1 MCLATAYKNAET
13 KEQIICDNITKILVD
28 GDTITLFDIIGDE
41 RKVEGKISM
50 VDLTKSVV
58 IIDAAE

>member
-28 GDTITLFDIIGDE
+28 GDTITLFDIIGEE
-41 RKVEGKISM
+41 RTVEGKISM

-58 IIDAAE
+58 IIDAA

>member
-13 KEQIICDNITKILVD
+13 KDQIICDNITKIIVD
-28 GDTITLFDIIGDE
+28 GDTITLYDIIGEE
-41 RKVEGKISM
+41 RRVEGKISS

-58 IIDAAE
+58 IIDAA

>member
-13 KEQIICDNITKILVD
+13 KEQIICDNITKIIVE
-28 GDTITLFDIIGDE
+28 GDTITLLDIIGEE

-58 IIDAAE
+58 IIDAA

>member
-28 GDTITLFDIIGDE
+28 GDLITLFDIIGNE

>member
-13 KEQIICDNITKILVD
+13 KEQIICDNITKIIVE

>member
-13 KEQIICDNITKILVD
+13 KEQIICDNITKILVN
-28 GDTITLFDIIGDE
+28 GDTITLFDIIGEE
-41 RKVEGKISM
+41 RTVEGRISM

-58 IIDAAE
+58 IIDAA

>member
-28 GDTITLFDIIGDE
+28 GDMITLFDIIGDE

-58 IIDAAE
+58 IIDAAD

>member
-28 GDTITLFDIIGDE
+28 GDMITLFDIIGDE

-58 IIDAAE
+58 IIDAA

>member
-13 KEQIICDNITKILVD
+13 KEQIICENITKILID
-28 GDTITLFDIIGDE
+28 GDNITMLDILGDE
-41 RKVEGKISM
+41 IKVEGKISM

-58 IIDAAE
+58 IIDAA

>member
-1 MCLATAYKNAET
+1 MCLATAYKNKET
-13 KEQIICDNITKILVD
+13 KDQIICDNITKITVD
-28 GDTITLFDIIGDE
+28 NDEITLVDIIGE
-41 RKVEGKISM
+41 VRTVLGRISM

>member
-13 KEQIICDNITKILVD
+13 KEQIICDNITRITVD
-28 GDTITLFDIIGDE
+28 GDCITLVDIIGDE

>member
-13 KEQIICDNITKILVD
+13 KEQIICDNITKILVN
-28 GDTITLFDIIGDE
+28 GDTITLFDIIGEE
-41 RKVEGKISM
+41 RTVEGKISM

-58 IIDAAE
+58 IIDAA

>member
-13 KEQIICDNITKILVD
+13 KEQIICDNITKITVD
-28 GDTITLFDIIGDE
+28 GDIISLVDIIGDE
-41 RKVEGKISM
+41 RKVEGRISM

>member
-13 KEQIICDNITKILVD
+13 KDQIICDNITKITVD
-28 GDTITLFDIIGDE
+28 GDEITLVDIIGE
-41 RKVEGKISM
+41 VRTVSGRISM

-58 IIDAAE
+58 IIDAA

>member
-1 MCLATAYKNAET
+1 MCLATAYKNAES
-13 KEQIICDNITKILVD
+13 KEQIICDNITKITVD
-28 GDTITLFDIIGDE
+28 GDIISLVDIIGDE
-41 RKVEGKISM
+41 RKVEGRISM

>member
-13 KEQIICDNITKILVD
+13 KEQIICDNITKIIVE
-28 GDTITLFDIIGDE
+28 GDTITLLDIIGEE

>member
-28 GDTITLFDIIGDE
+28 GDMITLFDIIGDE

-58 IIDAAE
+58 IIDEAE